1 MKSANKKRRRPVFQQ
16 HLSSQNTASAAT
28 FLRVVRCVHFVVM
41 TKHPEATRKFIPLIM
56 DLRYGNSSQDVPLH
70 KDPFRWPLI
79 TVLLYESLRSHVN
92 LLVKKGTDRPNP
104 RKLLTEYLCS
114 LGIDDEFTRK
124 LFCSTNNMMR
134 HVVFPF
140 NSQLNESF

>member
-1 MKSANKKRRRPVFQQ
+1 MWSATQKRRRPVLHQ
-16 HLSSQNTASAAT
+16 HPSSQNTASAAT
-28 FLRVVRCVHFVVM
+28 FLRVVRCVHFVVK
-41 TKHPEATRKFIPLIM
+41 TKHPEATRKVIPLIM

-70 KDPFRWPLI
+70 KNAFPWPLI
-79 TVLLYESLRSHVN
+79 AVLLYESLRSHVN